1 LKNRARASSQPRTPP
16 RKGGASG
23 GEPFHQHTPPR
34 RRGGTGVMPPGSVWD
49 SERNHAVATHVW
61 IGWSVGGRVPPTRRW
76 LVPVH
81 FPGTFPWV
89 KKRGSLGGRQG
100 WKGSAFPHRPKS
112 DLHSEREGRR
122 LVRRTTWRRDHRP
135 RSHALSH
142 YALCTDQLAEAR
154 LTAFHGRRGK
164 GGAYGEGGVGP
175 GGRPS
180 APSVGPPGRPAGYPV
195 TRVLIPTG

>member
-1 LKNRARASSQPRTPP
+1 
-16 RKGGASG
+16 
-23 GEPFHQHTPPR
+23 
-34 RRGGTGVMPPGSVWD
+34 MPPGSVWD

-81 FPGTFPWV
+81 FPGTFPFQ
-89 KKRGSLGGRQG
+89 KTGSLGGRQG

-112 DLHSEREGRR
+112 DLHTEREGRR

-164 GGAYGEGGVGP
+164 GALTVRVGLGPEAAP
-175 GGRPS
+175 GLPRW
-180 APSVGPPGRPAGYPV
+180 APRVAPPG
-195 TRVLIPTG
+195 IP